1 MKNLK
6 KQDYIYVGVDLH
18 KYSHTAVIVDCW
30 NEKLDTITIENKPSD
45 FKKLS
50 NKVLKYC
57 NNLKPIFG
65 LENAYGYGR
74 TLALW
79 LIERGFI
86 VKDINP
92 ALSFAQRQS
101 FATTQKNDEHDAFCV
116 ATALINGL
124 NTLPNANPD
133 DKYWTLS
140 QFVNRRDNLVT
151 DGVRLKNNLHDQ
163 LKHVYPSY
171 RKFFSVIDRQTALYF
186 WLNYPS
192 PVYLKKTNAE
202 DLTKELKENC
212 NKAFSISKAEL
223 IFEKIESDGDTLR
236 EYQSTRDFITQ
247 SIVRDLIHPKK

>member
-86 VKDINP
+86 VKDIN
-92 ALSFAQRQS
+92 LGCIGEQ
-101 FATTQKNDEHDAFCV
+101 
-116 ATALINGL
+116 
-124 NTLPNANPD
+124 
-133 DKYWTLS
+133 
-140 QFVNRRDNLVT
+140 
-151 DGVRLKNNLHDQ
+151 
-163 LKHVYPSY
+163 
-171 RKFFSVIDRQTALYF
+171 
-186 WLNYPS
+186 
-192 PVYLKKTNAE
+192 
-202 DLTKELKENC
+202 
-212 NKAFSISKAEL
+212 
-223 IFEKIESDGDTLR
+223 
-236 EYQSTRDFITQ
+236 
-247 SIVRDLIHPKK
+247 